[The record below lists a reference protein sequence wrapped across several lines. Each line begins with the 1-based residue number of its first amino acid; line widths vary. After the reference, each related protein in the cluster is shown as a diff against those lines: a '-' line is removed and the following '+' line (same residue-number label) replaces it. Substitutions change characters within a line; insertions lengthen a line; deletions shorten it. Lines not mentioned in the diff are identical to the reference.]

1 MNNGDVTGTLESLY
15 LLKLNPYFTFFQSLE
30 RDLQKS
36 PRTQM
41 KMRRIS
47 HGSTLSTSPGFG
59 PVGLSNKFGSIENI
73 SFLPG
78 KCCVYTTWFLIGK

>member
-1 MNNGDVTGTLESLY
+1 
-15 LLKLNPYFTFFQSLE
+15 
-30 RDLQKS
+30 
-36 PRTQM
+36 M